1 MNSRQLTKIAI
12 CIALLCVS
20 AYISFPLPFTPA
32 MVTAI
37 TIVINVIAFTLT
49 PKEAFITVGI
59 YLLMGIVGLPVFG
72 GGASGISKILGP
84 TGGYYFGFWIAPV
97 VMSLVK
103 GKGVSFKRYLVVTIF
118 VGLTIIYGLGTVFMS
133 YYQQVSIGAVIMSA
147 IVPFIPGDLIK
158 SVASVYISMA
168 LNRALPTLREA
179 C

>member
-32 MVTAI
+32 MVTAM

-103 GKGVSFKRYLVVTIF
+103 GKGVSFKRYYL
-118 VGLTIIYGLGTVFMS
+118 YH
-133 YYQQVSIGAVIMSA
+133 
-147 IVPFIPGDLIK
+147 
-158 SVASVYISMA
+158 
-168 LNRALPTLREA
+168 
-179 C
+179 

>member
-1 MNSRQLTKIAI
+1 MNSRQLTRIAI

-59 YLLMGIVGLPVFG
+59 YLLMGIIGLPVFG
-72 GGASGISKILGP
+72 GGTSGIGKILGP
-84 TGGYYFGFWIAPV
+84 TGGYYIGFWIAPV

-103 GKGVSFKRYLVVTIF
+103 GKVVSCKRYLVVTIF
-118 VGLTIIYGLGTVFMS
+118 VGLPIIYAVGAIFMS
-133 YYQQVSIGAVIMSA
+133 YYQQVSIGAVLMSA
-147 IVPFIPGDLIK
+147 IVPFIAGDLIK

-168 LNRALPTLREA
+168 LNRALPAVREA